1 MTRQRREEEDSGS
14 VMSRI
19 NPLRGTAET
28 NTSPPERQLPGQQTG
43 WVAALGQESRLMP
56 HSMLVPA
63 HAAAVRNKDNDYIPI
78 ACMWDTAQKTQ
89 RLVKDAQGEVSQ
101 RAEVY
106 NKVQT

>member
-1 MTRQRREEEDSGS
+1 
-14 VMSRI
+14 
-19 NPLRGTAET
+19 
-28 NTSPPERQLPGQQTG
+28 
-43 WVAALGQESRLMP
+43 MP